1 MIESERRTKLPWSSW
16 SKGLFSFGILIATGI
31 LVFLSVGAQSTY
43 VTVEEAISGKYKEGA
58 NLQVHGTISDLKVDD
73 CILIDG
79 NLSLKIDISSLVLPD
94 TFAEDKGATF
104 TGYLIM
110 VEGELVLNADKVQ
123 MGCPSKYEPAEES
136 TP

>member
-1 MIESERRTKLPWSSW
+1 MIESERRTKLPWPSW
-16 SKGLFSFGILIATGI
+16 LKGLFAFGILIATGI

-43 VTVEEAISGKYKEGA
+43 VTVEEAISGKYQEGA
-58 NLQVHGTISDLKVDD
+58 NLQVHGIISDLKVED